1 MPKRPQDH
9 DQNPPD
15 RRADIVTKSAAL
27 FHERGYHST
36 SVNEIAEAVG
46 ISKPTLYHYIKGKE
60 EILYWIHHEFSE
72 WLLDRLHQRDD
83 VPMTHEQRI
92 LETMADIF
100 TLMQTRPGHVRTFFE
115 HFRELP
121 AERQSEIQDSRDQYF
136 GEVRAMFVD
145 AMAAG
150 ELRQIDPTFTTL
162 AMFGV
167 CNWAYQWYRPD
178 GPMEPRE
185 IAYVMFD
192 ILSNGWGNPSS

>member
-1 MPKRPQDH
+1 MPPTSRDRHHVQA
-9 DQNPPD
+9 D

-46 ISKPTLYHYIKGKE
+46 ISKPTLYHYMSGKE
-60 EILYWIHHEFSE
+60 EILYWIHREFTE
-72 WLLDRLHQRDD
+72 WLLDRLDQRRD
-83 VPMTHEQRI
+83 VPMSYEQRI

-100 TLMQTRPGHVRTFFE
+100 VLMQTRPGHVRTFFE

-121 AERQSEIQDSRDQYF
+121 IEQQAEIQDARDHYF
-136 GEVRAMFVD
+136 GQVRAMFVE
-145 AMAAG
+145 AMQAG
-150 ELRQIDPTFTTL
+150 EIRPIDPTFTTL

-192 ILSNGWGNPSS
+192 ILSKGWRTLPS

>member
-1 MPKRPQDH
+1 MPPRPQIH
-9 DQNPPD
+9 SQVPPN
-15 RRADIVTKSAAL
+15 RRADILAKSAAL
-27 FHERGYHST
+27 FAEHGYHST

-46 ISKPTLYHYIKGKE
+46 ISKPTLYHYIKSKE

-100 TLMQTRPGHVRTFFE
+100 MLMQTRSGQVRTFFE

-121 AERQSEIQDSRDQYF
+121 ADRQSEIQDSRDQYF
-136 GEVRAMFVD
+136 DEVRSMFVD

-192 ILSNGWGNPSS
+192 ILSNGWSSPSS